1 MFKNKQFPNEI
12 EKYPKDNT
20 YFLIA
25 FEKKYYL
32 KLLFHQKTAQQY
44 GQKNKKLCCNNF
56 CTPRHLSHIIVTR
69 WKVIFA
75 KRLQSTLKMGK
86 KSNNKCSHKSVV
98 FQKTLINFFFFYPTC
113 FFRAAQF
120 KKLKKTI
127 DFSFCVFPNLHTF
140 FAFQNTHKKTF
151 IDKRKMKRSLLFSLQ
166 KSGSTLTIIGLIKFA
181 AICKHVSQ
189 KLCDYFPSEIVP
201 TTCQNIGTRI

>member
-25 FEKKYYL
+25 FEKKYLL
-32 KLLFHQKTAQQY
+32 KTSFSPKNSLVVWS
-44 GQKNKKLCCNNF
+44 KNKKLCCNNF

-75 KRLQSTLKMGK
+75 KRLHSTLKMGK

-98 FQKTLINFFFFYPTC
+98 FQKTLINFFSSIPHVSLELLNSI
-113 FFRAAQF
+113 
-120 KKLKKTI
+120 KLKKNI
-127 DFSFCVFPNLHTF
+127 DFSFCAFPNLHTF
-140 FAFQNTHKKTF
+140 FAFPNTHKKTF

>member
-75 KRLQSTLKMGK
+75 KRLHSTLKMGK

-98 FQKTLINFFFFYPTC
+98 FQKTLINFFSSIPHVSLELLNSI
-113 FFRAAQF
+113 
-120 KKLKKTI
+120 KLKKNHRFQLLCLSQSAHFFC
-127 DFSFCVFPNLHTF
+127 FSKHT
-140 FAFQNTHKKTF
+140 KKNF
-151 IDKRKMKRSLLFSLQ
+151 YR
-166 KSGSTLTIIGLIKFA
+166 
-181 AICKHVSQ
+181 
-189 KLCDYFPSEIVP
+189 
-201 TTCQNIGTRI
+201 

>member
-25 FEKKYYL
+25 FEKKIFL
-32 KLLFHQKTAQQY
+32 KNFFFTKKQPSSMVIQGK
-44 GQKNKKLCCNNF
+44 KNKKLCCNNF

-75 KRLQSTLKMGK
+75 KRLHSTLKMGK

-98 FQKTLINFFFFYPTC
+98 FQKTLINFFFFYRTC

-127 DFSFCVFPNLHTF
+127 DFSFCAFPNLHTF
-140 FAFQNTHKKTF
+140 FAFPNTHKK
-151 IDKRKMKRSLLFSLQ
+151 LLS
-166 KSGSTLTIIGLIKFA
+166 IK
-181 AICKHVSQ
+181 
-189 KLCDYFPSEIVP
+189 
-201 TTCQNIGTRI
+201 GR

>member
-25 FEKKYYL
+25 FEKKIFL
-32 KLLFHQKTAQQY
+32 KNFFFTKKQPSSMVIQGK
-44 GQKNKKLCCNNF
+44 KNKKLCCNNF

-75 KRLQSTLKMGK
+75 KRLHSTLKMGK

-98 FQKTLINFFFFYPTC
+98 FQKTLINFFFFYRTG

-120 KKLKKTI
+120 NKIEKKHRFQLLCLSQSTHFFC
-127 DFSFCVFPNLHTF
+127 FSKHT
-140 FAFQNTHKKTF
+140 
-151 IDKRKMKRSLLFSLQ
+151 
-166 KSGSTLTIIGLIKFA
+166 
-181 AICKHVSQ
+181 
-189 KLCDYFPSEIVP
+189 
-201 TTCQNIGTRI
+201 

>member
-1 MFKNKQFPNEI
+1 MVI
-12 EKYPKDNT
+12 
-20 YFLIA
+20 
-25 FEKKYYL
+25 
-32 KLLFHQKTAQQY
+32 H
-44 GQKNKKLCCNNF
+44 GQKNKKLYCNNF

-75 KRLQSTLKMGK
+75 KRLHSTLKMGK

-98 FQKTLINFFFFYPTC
+98 FQKTLINFFSSIPHVSLELLNSI
-113 FFRAAQF
+113 
-120 KKLKKTI
+120 KLKKTHRFQLLCLSQSAHFFC
-127 DFSFCVFPNLHTF
+127 FSKHT
-140 FAFQNTHKKTF
+140 KKTF